1 MEYQKKNQWWNKKGN
16 FRILHRINPI
26 RVKYILKI
34 FNKSLRKKNVLD
46 IGCGGG
52 LISEALAD
60 NKANVIGIDENNQN
74 LKEAKVHAKISKLKV
89 NYVHSTFNNF
99 YKKNKIKFDL
109 IICLEFIEHVENFE
123 ETLKKI
129 TELIKPNGMLILSTI
144 NRNLK
149 SLIFAK
155 IFAEYVL
162 NWIPIG
168 THEFKNFLK
177 PSEIISVLKRNK
189 LKIRNIKGLEFNP
202 VENRWS
208 LTNNT
213 NINYFLVAQK

>member
-1 MEYQKKNQWWNKKGN
+1 MEHQKKNQWWNKEGN
-16 FRILHRINPI
+16 FRILHIINPI

-34 FNKSLRKKNVLD
+34 FNKPLRKKNVLD

-52 LISEALAD
+52 LISEALAN

-74 LKEAKVHAKISKLKV
+74 LKEAKDHAKISKLKI
-89 NYVHSTFNNF
+89 NYLHSSFNNF

-129 TELIKPNGMLILSTI
+129 TKLIKPNGMLILSTI

-177 PSEIISVLKRNK
+177 PSEIIGILKRNN
-189 LKIRNIKGLEFNP
+189 LKIKNIKGLEFNP
-202 VENRWS
+202 VKNEWS

>member
-1 MEYQKKNQWWNKKGN
+1 MQ
-16 FRILHRINPI
+16 
-26 RVKYILKI
+26 
-34 FNKSLRKKNVLD
+34 
-46 IGCGGG
+46 C
-52 LISEALAD
+52 
-60 NKANVIGIDENNQN
+60 
-74 LKEAKVHAKISKLKV
+74 
-89 NYVHSTFNNF
+89 
-99 YKKNKIKFDL
+99 
-109 IICLEFIEHVENFE
+109 
-123 ETLKKI
+123 LKK
-129 TELIKPNGMLILSTI
+129 LIKMLKHSKFLIVLLLNS

-177 PSEIISVLKRNK
+177 PSEIIGVLKKNN

-202 VENRWS
+202 VENRWY

>member
-1 MEYQKKNQWWNKKGN
+1 MKYQKKNQWWNKKGN
-16 FRILHRINPI
+16 FRILHKINPI

-34 FNKSLRKKNVLD
+34 FNKPLRKKNVLD

-52 LISEALAD
+52 LISEALAN

-89 NYVHSTFNNF
+89 NYVHSSFNNF

-129 TELIKPNGMLILSTI
+129 TKLIKPNGMLILSTI
-144 NRNLK
+144 NRNVK

-177 PSEIISVLKRNK
+177 PSEIISILKRNN

-202 VENRWS
+202 VENKWS

>member
-34 FNKSLRKKNVLD
+34 FNKPLRKKNVLD

-89 NYVHSTFNNF
+89 NYVHSSFNNF

>member
-46 IGCGGG
+46 IGCGRG

-89 NYVHSTFNNF
+89 NYVHSSFNNF

>member
-60 NKANVIGIDENNQN
+60 NKANVIGIYENNQN

-89 NYVHSTFNNF
+89 NYVHSSFNNF

>member
-1 MEYQKKNQWWNKKGN
+1 MQLFQV
-16 FRILHRINPI
+16 F
-26 RVKYILKI
+26 
-34 FNKSLRKKNVLD
+34 
-46 IGCGGG
+46 
-52 LISEALAD
+52 
-60 NKANVIGIDENNQN
+60 
-74 LKEAKVHAKISKLKV
+74 
-89 NYVHSTFNNF
+89 
-99 YKKNKIKFDL
+99 
-109 IICLEFIEHVENFE
+109 
-123 ETLKKI
+123 KKI

-202 VENRWS
+202 VENRWY

>member
-1 MEYQKKNQWWNKKGN
+1 LKYQKKNQWWNKKGN
-16 FRILHRINPI
+16 FRILHKINPI

-34 FNKSLRKKNVLD
+34 FNKPLRKKNVLD

-52 LISEALAD
+52 LISEALAN

-89 NYVHSTFNNF
+89 NYVHSSFNNF

-129 TELIKPNGMLILSTI
+129 TKLIKPNGMLILSTI
-144 NRNLK
+144 NRNVK

-177 PSEIISVLKRNK
+177 PSEIISILKRNN

-202 VENRWS
+202 VENKWS